1 MKKTTLYNTH
11 LNLNAKMTV
20 FGGYEMP
27 VQYTGVKNEHLAVR
41 EKLGVF
47 DVSHMGEFYVSGPNS
62 LNLLQYICSND
73 ISKITI
79 GKAQY
84 NYLPNETG
92 GIVDDLIVYRLEEE
106 RYLLVVNASNINKDW
121 SWIQKHNHEF
131 KAKLEDVSENMG
143 LFAIQGPKAIIAMKK
158 LTSYPLET
166 LPFYSHTTADFSGIE
181 NILIATTG
189 YTGAGGIEIYFPSN
203 YSEHIW
209 SNILK
214 AGAVHGIIPAGLAA
228 RDTLRT
234 EMGYCLYGNEID
246 ENTSPISAGL
256 SWISKNETKFINSKN
271 INQEKVTG
279 SHQKII
285 GFIMDARAIP
295 RSGYKIVNIHGDQIG
310 VVTSGTQSPTLSIGI
325 GLGYISK
332 PYSNVGTKIGILIR
346 EKNCPAHV
354 VKLPFIKT

>member
-11 LNLNAKMTV
+11 LNLNAKMTA

-131 KAKLEDVSENMG
+131 KAKLEDVSENTG

-166 LPFYSHTTADFSGIE
+166 LPFYSHTTADFSGIK

-203 YSEHIW
+203 Y
-209 SNILK
+209 
-214 AGAVHGIIPAGLAA
+214 
-228 RDTLRT
+228 
-234 EMGYCLYGNEID
+234 Y
-246 ENTSPISAGL
+246 
-256 SWISKNETKFINSKN
+256 
-271 INQEKVTG
+271 
-279 SHQKII
+279 
-285 GFIMDARAIP
+285 
-295 RSGYKIVNIHGDQIG
+295 
-310 VVTSGTQSPTLSIGI
+310 
-325 GLGYISK
+325 
-332 PYSNVGTKIGILIR
+332 NVG
-346 EKNCPAHV
+346 CYSSY
-354 VKLPFIKT
+354 